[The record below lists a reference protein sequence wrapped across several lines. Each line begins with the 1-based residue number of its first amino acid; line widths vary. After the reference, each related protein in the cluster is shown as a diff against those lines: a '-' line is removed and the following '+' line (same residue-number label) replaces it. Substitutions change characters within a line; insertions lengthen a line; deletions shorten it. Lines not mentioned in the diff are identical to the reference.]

1 MRKNKDSAL
10 KFASFAVPMIGGI
23 SSFARCLRDGLGNH
37 GVTVRWIGVGPRGL
51 QAFNE
56 PGTESERI
64 FVELVAPEET
74 NMAAQAK
81 AVVDHLEAGGYDGV
95 LVDVLGGVLQANI
108 ARYLPKELIRVLIVH
123 SITAGTY
130 SFAKAARD
138 YVHAAVGVSPRIRN
152 DLISRYSF
160 PESSTVCIP
169 NGINLAPYFG
179 CTREY
184 DLERLRIL
192 FIGRIEDISKGIFW
206 LPDIMVHLNGYP
218 ISLTI
223 AGDGPDLAQL
233 KKRMKDGLLPVNFIG
248 AVDPEDVPSLM
259 SNHDLLLMPSRFE
272 GFGLTLIEAMAA
284 GCVPIAS
291 RIFGVTDFVI
301 QEGRTGFL
309 FPIGDTRRAAKIIEK
324 LLYDRDLLNN
334 VANAA
339 KQAVRNNF
347 TADSMASAYARLL
360 KKISMERPQI
370 AAPISLNEWEVPSEL
385 RGGIRSRLPEWV
397 KNAGR
402 WWYERQARRSLQRD
416 IK

>member
-1 MRKNKDSAL
+1 MPAACGR
-10 KFASFAVPMIGGI
+10 
-23 SSFARCLRDGLGNH
+23 GLSNH
-37 GVTVRWIGVGPRGL
+37 GVTVRWIGVGPRGV

-56 PGTESERI
+56 PGMESERI
-64 FVELVAPEET
+64 FGELVAPEET
-74 NMAAQAK
+74 HLAAQAK
-81 AVVDHLEAGGYDGV
+81 AVVDHLEAGEYDGV

-123 SITAGTY
+123 NITAGTY
-130 SFAKAARD
+130 SFAKAVRD
-138 YVHAAVGVSPRIRN
+138 YVHAAVGVSPRVRN
-152 DLISRYSF
+152 DLISRYGF

-169 NGINLAPYFG
+169 NGINLLPYSG
-179 CTREY
+179 CTREH

-192 FIGRIEDISKGIFW
+192 SFGRIEDISKGIFW
-206 LPDIMVHLNGYP
+206 LPDIMAHLNGYP

-233 KKRMKDGLLPVNFIG
+233 KKRMQGSLLPVNFTG
-248 AVDPEDVPSLM
+248 AVAVDPKAVPSLV
-259 SNHDLLLMPSRFE
+259 SNHDLLLMPSRLE

-291 RIFGVTDFVI
+291 RISGVTDFVI
-301 QEGRTGFL
+301 QEGQTGFL

-324 LLYDRDLLNN
+324 LLHDRGLLNS

-339 KQAVRNNF
+339 KQAVINNF
-347 TADSMASAYARLL
+347 TTESMASAYARLL

-385 RGGIRSRLPEWV
+385 KGGIRSRLPQWA

-402 WWYERQARRSLQRD
+402 LWYERQARRSLQRYT
-416 IK
+416 K